1 MRRQAPF
8 LVDSVVRIISTRRYS
23 LVNRN
28 YKFEKRQRD
37 LAKKKKKEEKQKR
50 KEEKKR
56 LSAQKGEDAADD
68 LLETNEE

>member
-1 MRRQAPF
+1 M
-8 LVDSVVRIISTRRYS
+8 
-23 LVNRN
+23 VNRN